1 MRDSPPGISPARCCA
16 SSRDDL
22 ANRPTAPLVTVNSIE
37 QLQDSLTAAGF
48 RLSDEE
54 MDALNELSDWEKA

>member
-1 MRDSPPGISPARCCA
+1 
-16 SSRDDL
+16 L
-22 ANRPTAPLVTVNSIE
+22 ANRPTAPIVGANSIE